1 MHEHLAE
8 PQEKDVGE
16 SQGNAYSDIPA
27 DASPTF
33 LRGKGHSHHRQY
45 ESGER
50 KGKARI
56 LFNKREFD
64 IGIPAHPLSVN
75 ELVQLFVCQCL
86 NRLFSKIEV
95 LDGQVNDS
103 IKLSSA
109 PYMVSQVIVILPLQN
124 TF

>member
-1 MHEHLAE
+1 MDALFRRNPVQEACYESEYQIREPQGYGRRQNPRMHEHLAE

-50 KGKARI
+50 QGKARI

-64 IGIPAHPLSVN
+64 IGIPTHPLSVN
-75 ELVQLFVCQCL
+75 ETG
-86 NRLFSKIEV
+86 K
-95 LDGQVNDS
+95 
-103 IKLSSA
+103 
-109 PYMVSQVIVILPLQN
+109 
-124 TF
+124 